1 MIGVSPQR
9 RISRS
14 VNASVGAVH
23 KLIAKAKG
31 RGLGWPPPE
40 NVDDAGLGEILYKSK
55 TGGFA
60 GCNGIPSGLGFL
72 FSGRSVKYRQ

>member
-9 RISRS
+9 RKSRS

-40 NVDDAGLGEILYKSK
+40 DIDDVELGEIL
-55 TGGFA
+55 
-60 GCNGIPSGLGFL
+60 
-72 FSGRSVKYRQ
+72 